1 MAAQGW
7 KARVAMGLLG
17 IAGLMAGCTERQD
30 REVRED
36 AREVGRQV
44 GDTARDVGDATRE
57 AVEGFKEGVGGSG
70 TEQGDDA
77 HIGDKKGVID
87 DGEGPFE
94 QPTQPGEKK
103 TLLNDG
109 KGPLEQK

>member
-30 REVRED
+30 HQLRED
-36 AREVGRQV
+36 AREVGKQV

-70 TEQGDDA
+70 THQDDG

-94 QPTQPGEKK
+94 QPAQPGEKK
-103 TLLNDG
+103 TLLNEG
-109 KGPLEQK
+109 EGPLEKK